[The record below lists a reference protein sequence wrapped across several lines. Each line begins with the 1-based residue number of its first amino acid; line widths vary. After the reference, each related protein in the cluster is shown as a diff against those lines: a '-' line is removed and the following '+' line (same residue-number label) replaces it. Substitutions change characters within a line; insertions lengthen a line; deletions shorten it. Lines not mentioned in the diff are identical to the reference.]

1 MILLKFRDIILVRF
15 RRMVFL
21 GLHLAAAFA
30 VFMVLFE
37 PARALLQESDT
48 LVEEKL
54 QLLGRHRSVIEDRT
68 RVDDFKLKIEEL
80 NNGKE
85 LIPGESDGVINA
97 NLQAYVRENAEKA
110 KLRVTRLQALPKKEF
125 QYINASL
132 VGSRIIVNGTTDA
145 ILSFIKSLET
155 NQPILL
161 IMGSELSIGPMV
173 WSGGSEMKPAEEIDA
188 QFDIYGGSK
197 VNAVASIQAR
207 QM

>member
-1 MILLKFRDIILVRF
+1 MILLKFRDIILVKF
-15 RRMVFL
+15 RRTAFL

-30 VFMVLFE
+30 VFIVLFE
-37 PARALLQESDT
+37 PAQALLHESDT

-54 QLLGRHRSVIEDRT
+54 QLLGRHRAVIQDRMK
-68 RVDDFKLKIEEL
+68 VENFKSKIEEL

-110 KLRVTRLQALPKKEF
+110 KLRVTKLQSLPKKEF
-125 QYINASL
+125 QNISSSL
-132 VGSRIIVNGTTDA
+132 VGARIVVNGTTDA

-155 NQPILL
+155 NHLILL

-188 QFDIYGGSK
+188 QFDVYGGSK

-207 QM
+207 